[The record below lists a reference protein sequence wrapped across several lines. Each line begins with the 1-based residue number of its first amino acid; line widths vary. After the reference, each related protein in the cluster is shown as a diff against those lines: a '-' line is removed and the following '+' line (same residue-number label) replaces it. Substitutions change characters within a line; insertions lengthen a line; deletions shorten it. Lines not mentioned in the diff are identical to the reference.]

1 MLTSLKVALKI
12 AVRGQLRASRVTCSS
27 AHLFSS
33 LINAKD
39 GKACAKPEYSQCW
52 REYLPTAAEVILLL
66 HHHHTFLKKRPT
78 PGKLL
83 YANGDRFLLLE
94 LFPSEP
100 ADSIIQPSG
109 WKKH

>member
-66 HHHHTFLKKRPT
+66 HHHHTFLKKDLP
-78 PGKLL
+78 L
-83 YANGDRFLLLE
+83 ANYFMQMEIDFFCLSCFQVSQLT
-94 LFPSEP
+94 
-100 ADSIIQPSG
+100 Q
-109 WKKH
+109 